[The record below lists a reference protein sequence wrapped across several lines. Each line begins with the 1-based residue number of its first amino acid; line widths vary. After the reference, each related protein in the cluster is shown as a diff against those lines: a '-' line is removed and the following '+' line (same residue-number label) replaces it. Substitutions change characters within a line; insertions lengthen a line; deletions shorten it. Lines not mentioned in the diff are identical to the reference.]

1 MSGYQTILRIRQTE
15 ETVNRLGFMLANSK
29 HGWDHNNGPDTIAL
43 KPRDDDALPVYTR
56 DAEVFHGTLEQLE
69 VWLRGVA
76 WAREYDRM
84 IQLTND
90 KKRTAAED
98 KERTRIRLAKERQE
112 KRKVLA
118 ILSDKSEKEVKRKF
132 KV

>member
-1 MSGYQTILRIRQTE
+1 MSGYQTILRIRKIE
-15 ETVNRLGFMLANSK
+15 ETVNRLGFMLSNSK
-29 HGWDHNNGPDTIAL
+29 HGWDHNDPDTIAL
-43 KPRDDDALPVYTR
+43 KPRDEDALPVYTR

-69 VWLRGVA
+69 VWLRGVE

-98 KERTRIRLAKERQE
+98 KERTRLRLAKERQE

-118 ILSDKSEKEVKRKF
+118 ILSDKSEREVNRKF